1 MKQISADIVVIGTG
15 MGGGII
21 SRALAESGK
30 KILIVERGKR
40 LPSEPENWGATE
52 VFLKN
57 RYKNAG
63 GSKGTNDVAVAEK
76 LIGKIDEIAEIFWAT
91 KK

>member
-40 LPSEPENWGATE
+40 LPREPENWDATQ

-63 GSKGTNDVAVAEK
+63 FWSDASGKEFK
-76 LIGKIDEIAEIFWAT
+76 QIGRAHV
-91 KK
+91 